1 MIVGISGKIAKKE
14 PAFVHIETLNGITY
28 KINISL
34 NTFSNITSEEIFL
47 HVTQVI
53 REDYQGLYG
62 FFSENEKSVFDTLIK
77 LNGIGPS
84 IALAIC
90 STMTPDEFAKAIAS
104 QDIEAFKKVS
114 GIGPKG
120 AKRILV
126 ELGDF
131 SLKSDTK
138 DSVAYAQNEAL
149 TALEGLGFKKELV
162 KKILSTCSGVDTAS
176 IIKEALKK
184 LG

>member
-1 MIVGISGKIAKKE
+1 MIVGIFGQIIKKE
-14 PAFVHIETLNGITY
+14 PTFVYIQTSNGITY
-28 KINISL
+28 KVSISL
-34 NTFSNITSEEIFL
+34 NTFSNILDSNVYL
-47 HVTQVI
+47 HATQVF

-62 FFSENEKSVFDTLIK
+62 FLSEDEKSVFDTLIK

-90 STMTPDEFAKAIAS
+90 STMTPDEFAKAITS

-131 SLKSDTK
+131 SLKGDTQ
-138 DSVAYAQNEAL
+138 DGVVSAQNEAL
-149 TALEGLGFKKELV
+149 MALEGLGFKKELV